1 MTLIPDLER
10 ELVAA
15 AERTRSVRRHTRRA
29 AALGVAAAAAAAL
42 ALVTLG
48 SSDDDPSPEGAADDQ
63 RPATPAPPRTSPP
76 EPGTLVR
83 LGSFDFRGVHYR
95 LSGYRSRGDVVCV
108 RHDQSGLESVPTPVL
123 SVTCAGRQALR
134 RRLRGMRVFYVGGGG
149 GDPIV
154 VTGFTRPDVSGLRVV
169 GTEWPARVVLTRPW
183 RPWDDVRVRAYTIVV
198 DTPRG
203 VDVPRTAYTRIRAVE
218 TDR

>member
-10 ELVAA
+10 DLVAA
-15 AERTRSVRRHTRRA
+15 AGRRRSVRRRTRRA
-29 AALGVAAAAAAAL
+29 AGLGAAVAAAAAIAL
-42 ALVTLG
+42 ITLW
-48 SSDDDPSPEGAADDQ
+48 SSDEDPGPKGAAGDQ

-108 RHDQSGLESVPTPVL
+108 RKEQSGLESIPTPL
-123 SVTCAGRQALR
+123 LGITCAGRQSLR
-134 RRLRGMRVFYVGGGG
+134 RNLRGMRVVYVGGGG

-154 VTGFTRPDVSGLRVV
+154 VSGFTRPDVRGVEVV

-183 RPWDDVRVRAYTIVV
+183 RPWHDVRIRAYTIVV
-198 DTPRG
+198 DPPPG
-203 VDVPRTAYTRIRAVE
+203 VDVPRTAYTRIHAVE